1 MKRDVRFTPRLP
13 GTSTLEGVVRG
24 VAGKGWL
31 GGLPRCV
38 VPMLV
43 RGSDTRVLMVEV
55 VVVVVVVEHSGREGP
70 SSRSGGHGGCWES
83 WMGRRKRERRAFYR
97 AEADAPG
104 SVRREANKGGHCSG
118 PRALLLAR
126 VHALGALAV

>member
-1 MKRDVRFTPRLP
+1 MF
-13 GTSTLEGVVRG
+13 E
-24 VAGKGWL
+24 
-31 GGLPRCV
+31 
-38 VPMLV
+38 
-43 RGSDTRVLMVEV
+43 

-70 SSRSGGHGGCWES
+70 SSRSGGHGGCCES

-97 AEADAPG
+97 AEADATG
-104 SVRREANKGGHCSG
+104 SVRREANKECHCSG